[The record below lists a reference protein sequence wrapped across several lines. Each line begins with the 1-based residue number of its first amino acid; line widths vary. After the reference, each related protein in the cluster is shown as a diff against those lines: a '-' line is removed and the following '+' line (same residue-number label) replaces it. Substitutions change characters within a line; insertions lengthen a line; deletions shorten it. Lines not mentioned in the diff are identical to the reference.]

1 MPSPPEFGNNLL
13 PVFLKLEELDLLI
26 VGGGFV
32 GMEKLSAVLANS
44 PQTRIRLVAKEISQ
58 EIRDLTVDYPNLNL
72 IEKPYEVTDLDG
84 MQIVICGIDDPKISG
99 IVAKDAKEKR
109 VLANI
114 ADKPEICDF
123 YLSSVVKKGDLKIGI
138 STNGKSPT
146 VAKRIKEFLNEVIP
160 ESIDDILDNMTK
172 IRAQL
177 KGDFEYKVNKLNEVT
192 SVWKD
197 ERKQRSKSSF
207 SGIKKFFRKSK

>member
-1 MPSPPEFGNNLL
+1 MPSPPEFGNNLM

-32 GMEKLSAVLANS
+32 GMEKLSAVIANS
-44 PQTRIRLVAKEISQ
+44 PETKIRLIAKGISDEIK
-58 EIRDLTVDYPNLNL
+58 ELALNYPNITL
-72 IEKPYEVTDLDG
+72 IEKPYESSDLDG
-84 MQIVICGIDDPKISG
+84 IQLAICGIDDPEISG

-109 VLANI
+109 VLVNI
-114 ADKPEICDF
+114 ADKPQLCDF

-146 VAKRIKEFLNEVIP
+146 VAKRMKEFLNESIP
-160 ESIDDILDNMTK
+160 DSIDEILENMTK
-172 IRAQL
+172 IREKL
-177 KGDFEYKVNKLNEVT
+177 RGDFEYKVNKLNEVT

-197 ERKQRSKSSF
+197 DRDKKPKGIF
-207 SGIKKFFRKSK
+207 SWFRK